1 MIYAASY
8 QNNLMVYKKVRA
20 HKVLTFYG
28 YSTGLGENFSRDKL
42 AGMEDIMA
50 ENKKNKIEKKSTTRL
65 IAAGF
70 ALIILI
76 GALLLTLPVSNRS
89 GHGNFLNSL
98 FTATSAT
105 CVTGL
110 VVADTYQ
117 NWTIFGQITILCL
130 IQVGGLGFLTIG
142 AFISVLLKK
151 RIGLHQREQLHES
164 VNTLEIAGVVRLV
177 KKIVVGTL
185 FIEMSGALLLAFR
198 FIPRFGIKRG
208 IYFSVFHAVS
218 AFCNGGFDLMGV
230 EEAYSSLVSF
240 EGDVLVNFVVVTLI
254 LVGGIG
260 FIVWDDVMRNKW
272 HFGRYL
278 LHSKIVIVTTL
289 ILTAAGTI
297 LFLITE
303 NQAAFAG
310 MGPLEKFLG
319 ALFSAVTPRTAGFNT
334 VDTAALS
341 NPGKMVT
348 MVMMFIGGSPG
359 STAGGVKTTS
369 VVVLFFYAGAMVL
382 NRGDINLFGRRLTE
396 EVVKKANAVVVINA
410 GLAIIAAVIIMTLQ
424 PLLNFE
430 DVMFEVLSAI
440 GTAGM
445 TTGVTRSM
453 CTVSRIVLIIL
464 MYCGR
469 LGSLSF
475 ALIFAQ
481 KNSSASVKIG
491 RAHV

>member
-1 MIYAASY
+1 MG
-8 QNNLMVYKKVRA
+8 LEFKK
-20 HKVLTFYG
+20 
-28 YSTGLGENFSRDKL
+28 
-42 AGMEDIMA
+42 
-50 ENKKNKIEKKSTTRL
+50 KKITARKSTTRL
-65 IAAGF
+65 IASGF
-70 ALIILI
+70 ALIILA
-76 GALLLTLPVSNRS
+76 GSLLLSLPIANKS
-89 GHGNFLNSL
+89 GHGNWFNSL

-110 VVADTYQ
+110 VVTDTYR
-117 NWTIFGQITILCL
+117 NWTIFGQIVILCL
-130 IQVGGLGFLTIG
+130 IEVGGLGFLTIG
-142 AFISVLLKK
+142 AYISVLLKK
-151 RIGLHQREQLHES
+151 RIGLQEREQLQES

-177 KKIVVGTL
+177 KKIVQ
-185 FIEMSGALLLAFR
+185 GALCVEGLGAVLLAFR
-198 FIPRFGIKRG
+198 FVPRFGVVRG

-230 EEAYSSLVSF
+230 NEAYSSLVSF
-240 EGDVLVNFVVVTLI
+240 EGDLLVNLVVVTLI

-272 HFGRYL
+272 HFRKYL
-278 LHSKIVIVTTL
+278 LHSKIVITTTL
-289 ILTAAGTI
+289 ILTAAGTV

-303 NQAAFAG
+303 NNAAFAG
-310 MGPLEKFLG
+310 MSPLEKFLG
-319 ALFSAVTPRTAGFNT
+319 ALFSSVTPRTAGFNS

-341 NPGKMVT
+341 NSGKIIT

-369 VVVLFFYAGAMVL
+369 MVVLLFYAVAMVL
-382 NRGDINLFGRRLTE
+382 GREDINLFGRRLADD
-396 EVVKKANAVVVINA
+396 VVKKANAVVIINST
-410 GLAIIAAVIIMTLQ
+410 LTIAATVTIMTLQ

-430 DVMFEVLSAI
+430 DVLFEVLSAI

-445 TTGVTRSM
+445 TVGITRDLNII
-453 CTVSRIVLIIL
+453 SRVIIAVL

-481 KNSSASVKIG
+481 KNNMGSVRQPQEKIIVG
-491 RAHV
+491 

>member
-1 MIYAASY
+1 MILEW
-8 QNNLMVYKKVRA
+8 N
-20 HKVLTFYG
+20 
-28 YSTGLGENFSRDKL
+28 
-42 AGMEDIMA
+42 
-50 ENKKNKIEKKSTTRL
+50 NKKPKARKSTTRL
-65 IAAGF
+65 IASGF
-70 ALIILI
+70 ALIILA
-76 GALLLTLPVSNRS
+76 GALLLSLPIANKS
-89 GHGNFLNSL
+89 GHGNWLNSL

-110 VVADTYQ
+110 VVTDTYQ
-117 NWTIFGQITILCL
+117 NWTIFGQIIILCL
-130 IQVGGLGFLTIG
+130 IEVGGLGFLTIG
-142 AFISVLLKK
+142 AYISVLLKK
-151 RIGLHQREQLHES
+151 RIGLQEREQLQES

-177 KKIVVGTL
+177 KKIVQ
-185 FIEMSGALLLAFR
+185 GALCVEGLGAVLLAFR
-198 FIPRFGIKRG
+198 FVPRFGVARG

-230 EEAYSSLVSF
+230 NEAYSSLVAF
-240 EGDVLVNFVVVTLI
+240 EGDIVVNLVVVTLI

-272 HFGRYL
+272 HFRKYL
-278 LHSKIVIVTTL
+278 LHSKIVITTTL

-303 NQAAFAG
+303 NNAAFAG
-310 MGPLEKFLG
+310 MSPLEKFLG
-319 ALFSAVTPRTAGFNT
+319 ALFSSVTPRTAGFNS

-341 NPGKMVT
+341 NSGKIIT

-369 VVVLFFYAGAMVL
+369 MVVLLFYAVAMVL
-382 NRGDINLFGRRLTE
+382 GREDINLFGRRLTD
-396 EVVKKANAVVVINA
+396 EVVKKANAVVIINA
-410 GLAIIAAVIIMTLQ
+410 TLTIMATVTIMTLQ

-430 DVMFEVLSAI
+430 DVLFEVLSAI

-445 TTGVTRSM
+445 TVGITRELNII
-453 CTVSRIVLIIL
+453 SRVIIIVL

-481 KNSSASVKIG
+481 KKISASVRQPQEKIIVG
-491 RAHV
+491 

>member
-1 MIYAASY
+1 MAS
-8 QNNLMVYKKVRA
+8 N
-20 HKVLTFYG
+20 
-28 YSTGLGENFSRDKL
+28 
-42 AGMEDIMA
+42 
-50 ENKKNKIEKKSTTRL
+50 NKKNKSIEKKSTTRL
-65 IAAGF
+65 IASGF
-70 ALIILI
+70 ALIILM

-89 GHGNFLNSL
+89 GQGNFLNSL

-117 NWTIFGQITILCL
+117 NWTTFGQVVILCL
-130 IQVGGLGFLTIG
+130 IQVGGLGFLTLG

-185 FIEMSGALLLAFR
+185 VIEFSGAVLLAFR
-198 FIPRFGIKRG
+198 FIPRFGMARG
-208 IYFSVFHAVS
+208 IYFSVFHAIS

-230 EEAYSSLVSF
+230 NEEYSSLVAF
-240 EGDVLVNFVVVTLI
+240 EGDVVVNLVIVTLI

-260 FIVWDDVMRNKW
+260 FIVWDDVIRNKW
-272 HFGRYL
+272 HFRKYL
-278 LHSKIVIVTTL
+278 LHSKIVLTTTL
-289 ILTAAGTI
+289 ILTIVGTI
-297 LFLITE
+297 LFLFTE
-303 NQAAFAG
+303 NQASFAG
-310 MGPLEKFLG
+310 MSPLEKLLG
-319 ALFSAVTPRTAGFNT
+319 ALFSSVTPRTAGFNT

-341 NPGKMVT
+341 NAGKIIT
-348 MVMMFIGGSPG
+348 IVMMFIGGSPG

-369 VVVLFFYAGAMVL
+369 IVVLLFYAGAMVL
-382 NRGDINLFGRRLTE
+382 NREDINLFGRRLTE
-396 EVVKKANAVVVINA
+396 DVVKKANAVVIINFS
-410 GLAIIAAVIIMTLQ
+410 LAIIAAVIIMILQ

-430 DVMFEVLSAI
+430 DVIFEVLSAI
-440 GTAGM
+440 GTVGM

-453 CTVSRIVLIIL
+453 CAVSRIVLIVL

-481 KNSSASVKIG
+481 KKTSASVRQPQEKIIVG
-491 RAHV
+491 

>member
-1 MIYAASY
+1 MTLEL
-8 QNNLMVYKKVRA
+8 N
-20 HKVLTFYG
+20 
-28 YSTGLGENFSRDKL
+28 
-42 AGMEDIMA
+42 
-50 ENKKNKIEKKSTTRL
+50 NKKPKVKKSTTRL
-65 IAAGF
+65 IAFGF
-70 ALIILI
+70 AAIILV
-76 GALLLTLPVSNRS
+76 GTLLLTLPVANKS
-89 GHGNFLNSL
+89 GHGTLIKSL

-117 NWTIFGQITILCL
+117 NWTTFGQLVILCL
-130 IQVGGLGFLTIG
+130 IQVGGLGFMTIG
-142 AFISVLLKK
+142 AYISVLLKK
-151 RIGLHQREQLHES
+151 RIGLKEREQLQES

-177 KKIVVGTL
+177 KKIVQ
-185 FIEMSGALLLAFR
+185 GALCIEGLGAVLLAFR
-198 FIPRFGIKRG
+198 FVPRFGVVRG

-230 EEAYSSLVSF
+230 REAYSSLVAF
-240 EGDVLVNFVVVTLI
+240 EGDVVVNLVVVTLI

-260 FIVWDDVMRNKW
+260 FIVWDDVMRHKW
-272 HFGRYL
+272 HFRKYL
-278 LHSKIVIVTTL
+278 LHSKIVITTTL
-289 ILTAAGTI
+289 VLTAVGTG

-310 MGPLEKFLG
+310 MSPLEKFLG
-319 ALFSAVTPRTAGFNT
+319 ALFSSVTPRTAGFNS

-341 NPGKMVT
+341 NSGKIIT

-369 VVVLFFYAGAMVL
+369 MVVLLFYAVAMVL
-382 NRGDINLFGRRLTE
+382 GREDINLFGRRLTD
-396 EVVKKANAVVVINA
+396 EVVKKANAVVIINST
-410 GLAIIAAVIIMTLQ
+410 LTIAATIIIMTLQ
-424 PLLNFE
+424 PLLKFE
-430 DVMFEVLSAI
+430 DVLFEVLSAI

-445 TTGVTRSM
+445 TVGITRDLNII
-453 CTVSRIVLIIL
+453 SRVIIIVL

-481 KNSSASVKIG
+481 KNSSASVRQPQEKIIVG
-491 RAHV
+491 

>member
-1 MIYAASY
+1 MAS
-8 QNNLMVYKKVRA
+8 NK
-20 HKVLTFYG
+20 
-28 YSTGLGENFSRDKL
+28 
-42 AGMEDIMA
+42 
-50 ENKKNKIEKKSTTRL
+50 KKNKSIEKKSTTRL
-65 IAAGF
+65 IASGF
-70 ALIILI
+70 ALIILV
-76 GALLLTLPVSNRS
+76 GALLLTMPVSNRS
-89 GHGNFLNSL
+89 GQGNFLNSL

-117 NWTIFGQITILCL
+117 NWTTFGQVIILCL
-130 IQVGGLGFLTIG
+130 IQVGGLGFLTLG

-151 RIGLHQREQLHES
+151 RIGLQQREQLHES

-177 KKIVVGTL
+177 KKIVVGTVI
-185 FIEMSGALLLAFR
+185 IELTGAILLAFR
-198 FIPRFGIKRG
+198 FIPRFGVARG

-230 EEAYSSLVSF
+230 TEEYSSLVAF
-240 EGDVLVNFVVVTLI
+240 EGDVVVNLVIVTLI

-272 HFGRYL
+272 HFHKYL
-278 LHSKIVIVTTL
+278 LHSKIVIATTL
-289 ILTAAGTI
+289 ILTVVGTI
-297 LFLITE
+297 LFLFTE
-303 NQAAFAG
+303 NQASFAG
-310 MGPLEKFLG
+310 MSPLEKLLG
-319 ALFSAVTPRTAGFNT
+319 ALFSSVTPRTAGFNT

-341 NPGKMVT
+341 NAGKIIT
-348 MVMMFIGGSPG
+348 IVMMFIGGSPG

-369 VVVLFFYAGAMVL
+369 IVVLLFYAGAMVL
-382 NRGDINLFGRRLTE
+382 NREDINLFGRRLTE
-396 EVVKKANAVVVINA
+396 DVVKKANAVVIINFS
-410 GLAIIAAVIIMTLQ
+410 LAIIAAVIIMTLQ

-430 DVMFEVLSAI
+430 DVIFEVLSAI
-440 GTAGM
+440 GTVGM

-453 CTVSRIVLIIL
+453 CAASRIVLIVL

-481 KNSSASVKIG
+481 KKTSASVRQPQEKIIVG
-491 RAHV
+491 

>member
-1 MIYAASY
+1 MI
-8 QNNLMVYKKVRA
+8 LEKKKPTV
-20 HKVLTFYG
+20 
-28 YSTGLGENFSRDKL
+28 
-42 AGMEDIMA
+42 
-50 ENKKNKIEKKSTTRL
+50 KKSTTRL
-65 IAAGF
+65 IASGF
-70 ALIILI
+70 ALIILA
-76 GALLLTLPVSNRS
+76 GALVLTLPAANRS

-117 NWTIFGQITILCL
+117 NWTTFGQIVILCL

-164 VNTLEIAGVVRLV
+164 VNTLEIAGIVRLV
-177 KKIVVGTL
+177 KKIVGGTVL
-185 FIEMSGALLLAFR
+185 VELSGAVLLAFR
-198 FIPRFGIKRG
+198 FIPRFGVRRG

-218 AFCNGGFDLMGV
+218 AFCNGGFDLMGAD
-230 EEAYSSLVSF
+230 EAYSSLVSF

-272 HFGRYL
+272 HFSRYM
-278 LHSKIVIVTTL
+278 LHSKIVITATL
-289 ILTAAGTI
+289 VLTAAGTI

-319 ALFSAVTPRTAGFNT
+319 ALFSSVTPRTAGFNT

-341 NPGKMVT
+341 NAGKMVT
-348 MVMMFIGGSPG
+348 MVLMFIGGSPG
-359 STAGGVKTTS
+359 STAGGAKTTTI
-369 VVVLFFYAGAMVL
+369 VVLLFYAVAMVL
-382 NRGDINLFGRRLTE
+382 GRDDINLFGRRLTE
-396 EVVKKANAVVVINA
+396 EVVKKANAVVAINF
-410 GLAIIAAVIIMTLQ
+410 GLAIMAAVLIMILQ
-424 PLLNFE
+424 PALNFE

-440 GTAGM
+440 GTTGM
-445 TTGVTRSM
+445 TTGITRSM
-453 CTVSRIVLIIL
+453 CAMSRIMLIVL

-475 ALIFAQ
+475 ALVFAQ
-481 KNSSASVKIG
+481 KNASVPVRRPQEKIIVG
-491 RAHV
+491 